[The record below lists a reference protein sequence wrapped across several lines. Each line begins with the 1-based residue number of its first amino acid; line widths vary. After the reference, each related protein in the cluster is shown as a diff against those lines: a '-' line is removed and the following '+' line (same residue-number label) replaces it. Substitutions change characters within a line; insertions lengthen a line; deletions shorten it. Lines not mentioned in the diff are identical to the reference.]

1 MMMRRTSVIQTILL
15 GLIGTTTIASCGAA
29 PENAQ
34 TAGDVLGVDQ
44 FMRST
49 AQYKDPVT
57 VRGVVSAVHSDEQ
70 LFTLIDVL
78 EYQEC
83 GVANCA
89 SLYLPV
95 RWSGALPTVQ
105 EAVNVHGRVDE
116 IGGKLVF
123 HADAMTK
130 SPILQKS
137 QQ

>member
-1 MMMRRTSVIQTILL
+1 MMLRRTKLIQTMLM
-15 GLIGTTTIASCGAA
+15 GLFAATTIVSCGAA
-29 PENAQ
+29 PEHVQ
-34 TAGDVLGVDQ
+34 TAGGVLEVDQ
-44 FMRST
+44 FMRGT

-57 VRGVVSAVHSDEQ
+57 VRGVVSAVHADEQ
-70 LFTLIDVL
+70 LFTLIDVR

-83 GVANCA
+83 GVTNCA

-95 RWSGALPTVQ
+95 RWSGAPPMVQ

-130 SPILQKS
+130 SSIPQKS
-137 QQ
+137 P